1 MEPARELRVLE
12 FTKIREMLSAFCVTP
27 MGAELCQSLT
37 PYRDF
42 SEVSRALEETE
53 EATILLAYL
62 GGSPLQWFG
71 DVREQLSLAGKGAA
85 LSTKA
90 LLDVAGCL
98 RAARAEV
105 ERAYQR
111 LAGAMIWEQQH
122 SGESDY
128 TLAARSGQARGTVR
142 KALGL

>member
-27 MGAELCQSLT
+27 MGAELCQELT

-85 LSTKA
+85 LSPKGDQMA
-90 LLDVAGCL
+90 VKLAEGGAS
-98 RAARAEV
+98 AATSSRVSVTVTPSGAWKRVPMTRTSSSCSAE
-105 ERAYQR
+105 R
-111 LAGAMIWEQQH
+111 L
-122 SGESDY
+122 S
-128 TLAARSGQARGTVR
+128 AAC
-142 KALGL
+142 